1 MSSYYYSDTGS
12 AIVKDLDHHEPRQL
26 RYYSFFTALSQ
37 IFGFLMLFFTGYW
50 NGSYNGGYQW
60 GANYTETLPDGTPN
74 KVFVTGNWH
83 YHATFMTY
91 GLVFLQGEAILMYR
105 LFRHERKIFSKFL
118 HGLFH
123 LFAFVLLI
131 FGLIAIVQHK
141 NNMNNK
147 HMFSAHS
154 WVGVSIIIAYTLQF
168 VAGFINFG
176 FPKTSPAVRAW
187 YLPIHRAVGL
197 IIFALSCAQAVFGVM
212 QETWILTARSGGN
225 YFGRVGVH
233 SKISNLSLVRI
244 TFGFI
249 GRLDTH
255 FKLTSCLLLQST
267 FYRTKMTSTYYY
279 SDASSLIK
287 EHEDHEPRQLRYY
300 SFFTALSQIF
310 GFLMLFFTGY
320 WNGSYNGGYQ
330 WGANYTEI
338 LSGGV
343 PNKVFVTGNWHYHAT
358 FMTYGLVFLQGEA
371 ILMYRL
377 FRHERKIFS
386 KFLHGLFHLF
396 ALVLFVFG
404 LIAIVTHKNNMKSKH
419 MFSAHSW
426 IGVSVIVGFILQYIC
441 GFVSFGFPKVSPAV
455 RAWYLPVHRAVGL
468 VIFSVSCVQA
478 VIGNVTETWILYF
491 TSPGSYFQKC
501 YGLLDCHGQGFII
514 NFNLLF
520 LILYAITV
528 VYLTTSKKYKRAP
541 TIDEQK

>member
-12 AIVKDLDHHEPRQL
+12 AIVKDIDQHEPRQL

-60 GANYTETLPDGTPN
+60 GANYTEILPGNIPN

-212 QETWILTARSGGN
+212 QETWILMAHSKDG
-225 YFGRVGVH
+225 YFGGCYSQLDCH
-233 SKISNLSLVRI
+233 SQGLVLNFNVVFLILS
-244 TFGFI
+244 
-249 GRLDTH
+249 
-255 FKLTSCLLLQST
+255 
-267 FYRTKMTSTYYY
+267 YRTKMTSTYYY

-320 WNGSYNGGYQ
+320 WNGNYHGKFEWGPNSEEKDANG
-330 WGANYTEI
+330 NP
-338 LSGGV
+338 L
-343 PNKVFVTGNWHYHAT
+343 VFKGGNWHYHAT

-404 LIAIVTHKNNMKSKH
+404 LIAIVTHKNNIGSKH

-426 IGVSVIVGFILQYIC
+426 IGVSVIVGFMLQYIC

-478 VIGNVTETWILYF
+478 VIGNVTETWILF
-491 TSPGSYFQKC
+491 FNTKKEPYFQEC

-528 VYLTTSKKYKRAP
+528 VYLTTSAKYKRAP